1 MEGQAMTQFFSLTP
15 NLKFLTQGRL
25 VDPLWLSFSL
35 SENHLKFD
43 DLTFP
48 LSNSVEMNDGRQRS
62 VLLYELFLSCLLRKD
77 RLVCETTDLPIKY
90 LDKVYFRY
98 VGYSDTL

>member
-1 MEGQAMTQFFSLTP
+1 MTQIFSLTP
-15 NLKFLTQGRL
+15 NLKSLTQGRL

-35 SENHLKFD
+35 PENHLKDNRLIFSC
-43 DLTFP
+43 T
-48 LSNSVEMNDGRQRS
+48 NSVETYGWRQFGVFPDKS
-62 VLLYELFLSCLLRKD
+62 LLPCLLRKD
-77 RLVCETTDLPIKY
+77 RLVSETTDLPIKY